1 MEFKKKTLETQI
13 IEIFQKISPAITRLI
28 QSETDN
34 ANIVINL
41 GKTKSKNKNEININ
55 PSILVNAVSDSELEF
70 KELIIGTVVHEAI
83 HSMEE
88 YNFNVDEDLTKYKDD
103 TEGLTNIDEV
113 LEVLAGPFGK
123 YIFEILVHSYDE
135 FQFVKNFNGLRSI
148 LEDIYKESSI
158 NIKNLK
164 PFNKFLTLLFH
175 NITGYVE
182 LDIEKYPKNI
192 KEPLKETLRVL
203 DNFSYD
209 KNLIED
215 TIDITIEITDIC
227 RRYNLLPDVDNQTL
241 GERRESIENFEDSV
255 IDDLNKVLIPSSTNI
270 TSGNTLEKFLGKKGA
285 DSEDEKLNFM
295 DDHVSKVGTSS
306 TVYLPNGKV
315 SKLLSTNLPKS
326 FKNLYTN
333 GLNTYNSL
341 LEEWDLPV
349 FKVTNKIKPYF
360 IHNKKRLRISGYD
373 QGDLSPHVP
382 LMLASGRYERMFE
395 QKQRLSN
402 KSYAVSLLIDG
413 SGSMLEK
420 DKGDFYPWSLSAAL
434 IGASYLA
441 QICHELDIDFE
452 VAIFNRSFAADEL
465 ENEELYLKRKM
476 AVSSMLNTNY
486 GSNAEYYFNTTN
498 HYFIKKFDDSWK
510 ENYEKFIGLIE
521 FSRNLRESL
530 DKIES
535 NLDHPPA
542 SMFERGTN
550 VDERNIMFSTKRL
563 LEKGSKT
570 KLLAVLSDGMTRG
583 SLEDLKS
590 SINYASKVGID
601 VIGIGIGERGTW
613 KEYIN
618 KTQINEP
625 EELIHS
631 IVNITNC
638 LLYTSPSPR
647 DSRVSRMPSSA

>member
-510 ENYEKFIGLIE
+510 ENYEKSIGLIE

-631 IVNITNC
+631 IVNITKDILIKNIEES
-638 LLYTSPSPR
+638 TG
-647 DSRVSRMPSSA
+647 VA

>member
-41 GKTKSKNKNEININ
+41 GKTKSKNRNEININ

-182 LDIEKYPKNI
+182 LDVEKYPKNI

-631 IVNITNC
+631 IVNITKDILIKNIEES
-638 LLYTSPSPR
+638 TG
-647 DSRVSRMPSSA
+647 VA

>member
-88 YNFNVDEDLTKYKDD
+88 YNFDVDEDLSKYKDD

-135 FQFVKNFNGLRSI
+135 FKFVKNFNGLRSI

-255 IDDLNKVLIPSSTNI
+255 VDDLNKVLIPSSTNI

-530 DKIES
+530 DKLES

-631 IVNITNC
+631 IVNITKDILIKNIEES
-638 LLYTSPSPR
+638 TG
-647 DSRVSRMPSSA
+647 VA

>member
-341 LEEWDLPV
+341 LEEWDLPI

-631 IVNITNC
+631 IVNITKDILIKNIEES
-638 LLYTSPSPR
+638 TG
-647 DSRVSRMPSSA
+647 VA

>member
-88 YNFNVDEDLTKYKDD
+88 YNFIVDEDLTKYKDD

-182 LDIEKYPKNI
+182 LDIDKYPKNI

-209 KNLIED
+209 KYLIED

-631 IVNITNC
+631 IVNITKDILIKNIEES
-638 LLYTSPSPR
+638 TG
-647 DSRVSRMPSSA
+647 VA

>member
-88 YNFNVDEDLTKYKDD
+88 YNFDVDEDLTKYKDD

-182 LDIEKYPKNI
+182 LDVEKYPKNI

-215 TIDITIEITDIC
+215 TIDIAIEITDIC

-631 IVNITNC
+631 IVNITKDILIKNIEES
-638 LLYTSPSPR
+638 TG
-647 DSRVSRMPSSA
+647 VA

>member
-382 LMLASGRYERMFE
+382 LMLASGRYEIMFE

-631 IVNITNC
+631 IVNITKDILIKNIEES
-638 LLYTSPSPR
+638 TG
-647 DSRVSRMPSSA
+647 VA

>member
-203 DNFSYD
+203 NNFSYD

-631 IVNITNC
+631 IVNITKDILIKNIEES
-638 LLYTSPSPR
+638 TG
-647 DSRVSRMPSSA
+647 VA

>member
-203 DNFSYD
+203 YNFSYD

-631 IVNITNC
+631 IVNITKDILIKNIEES
-638 LLYTSPSPR
+638 TG
-647 DSRVSRMPSSA
+647 VA

>member
-135 FQFVKNFNGLRSI
+135 FQFVKNFNGLKSI
-148 LEDIYKESSI
+148 LQDIYKESSI

-530 DKIES
+530 DKLES

-631 IVNITNC
+631 IVNITKDILIKNIEES
-638 LLYTSPSPR
+638 TG
-647 DSRVSRMPSSA
+647 VA

>member
-530 DKIES
+530 DRIES

-631 IVNITNC
+631 IVNITKDILIKNIEES
-638 LLYTSPSPR
+638 TG
-647 DSRVSRMPSSA
+647 VA

>member
-34 ANIVINL
+34 PNIVINL

-88 YNFNVDEDLTKYKDD
+88 YNFNIDEDLTKYKDD

-123 YIFEILVHSYDE
+123 YIFEILVHSYEE
-135 FQFVKNFNGLRSI
+135 FQFVKNFNGLKSI

-215 TIDITIEITDIC
+215 TVDITIEITDIC

-530 DKIES
+530 DKIET

-631 IVNITNC
+631 IVNITKDILIKNIEES
-638 LLYTSPSPR
+638 TG
-647 DSRVSRMPSSA
+647 VA

>member
-88 YNFNVDEDLTKYKDD
+88 YNFNIDEDLTKYKDD

-113 LEVLAGPFGK
+113 LELLAGPFGK

-182 LDIEKYPKNI
+182 LDTEKYPKNI

-227 RRYNLLPDVDNQTL
+227 RRYNLLPDVDSQTL

-530 DKIES
+530 DKIET
-535 NLDHPPA
+535 NMDHPPA

-631 IVNITNC
+631 IVNITKDILIKNIEES
-638 LLYTSPSPR
+638 TG
-647 DSRVSRMPSSA
+647 VA

>member
-28 QSETDN
+28 QSETNN

-158 NIKNLK
+158 NIINLK

-182 LDIEKYPKNI
+182 LDIDKYPKNI

-631 IVNITNC
+631 IVNITKDILIKNIEES
-638 LLYTSPSPR
+638 TG
-647 DSRVSRMPSSA
+647 VA

>member
-486 GSNAEYYFNTTN
+486 GSNAEFYFNTTN

-631 IVNITNC
+631 IVNITKDILIKNIEES
-638 LLYTSPSPR
+638 TG
-647 DSRVSRMPSSA
+647 VA

>member
-209 KNLIED
+209 KYLIED

-326 FKNLYTN
+326 FKNLYSN

-420 DKGDFYPWSLSAAL
+420 NKGDFYPWSLSAAL

-631 IVNITNC
+631 IVNITKDILIKNIEES
-638 LLYTSPSPR
+638 TG
-647 DSRVSRMPSSA
+647 VA

>member
-34 ANIVINL
+34 PNIVINL

-88 YNFNVDEDLTKYKDD
+88 YNFDVDEDLTKYKDD
-103 TEGLTNIDEV
+103 TEGLTHIDEV

-135 FQFVKNFNGLRSI
+135 FKFVKNFNGLRSI

-182 LDIEKYPKNI
+182 LDVEKYPKNI

-326 FKNLYTN
+326 FKNLYSN

-631 IVNITNC
+631 IVNITKDILIKNIEES
-638 LLYTSPSPR
+638 TG
-647 DSRVSRMPSSA
+647 VA

>member
-215 TIDITIEITDIC
+215 TIDITIEITDIG

-631 IVNITNC
+631 IVNITKDILIKNIEES
-638 LLYTSPSPR
+638 TG
-647 DSRVSRMPSSA
+647 VA

>member
-55 PSILVNAVSDSELEF
+55 PSILVNAISDSELEF

-631 IVNITNC
+631 IVNITKDILIKNIEES
-638 LLYTSPSPR
+638 TG
-647 DSRVSRMPSSA
+647 VA

>member
-255 IDDLNKVLIPSSTNI
+255 IDDLNRVLIPSSTNI

-631 IVNITNC
+631 IVNITKDILIKNIEES
-638 LLYTSPSPR
+638 TG
-647 DSRVSRMPSSA
+647 VA

>member
-135 FQFVKNFNGLRSI
+135 FKFVKNFNGLRSI

-203 DNFSYD
+203 DHFSYD

-486 GSNAEYYFNTTN
+486 GSNAEYYFNTTY

-530 DKIES
+530 DKLES

-631 IVNITNC
+631 IVNITKDILIKNIEES
-638 LLYTSPSPR
+638 TG
-647 DSRVSRMPSSA
+647 VA

>member
-28 QSETDN
+28 QSATNNDK
-34 ANIVINL
+34 IVLNL

-55 PSILVNAVSDSELEF
+55 PSILVNSVSDSDLEF
-70 KELIIGTVVHEAI
+70 KEVIIGTVIHEAI
-83 HSMEE
+83 HSMED
-88 YNFNVDEDLTKYKDD
+88 YKFDIDKDLSKFKDETD
-103 TEGLTNIDEV
+103 GLTDIDEV
-113 LEVLAGPFGK
+113 LEVLSGPFGK
-123 YIFEILVHSYDE
+123 YIFEILVHSYE
-135 FQFVKNFNGLRSI
+135 EVKFVNNFKGLKSI

-164 PFNKFLTLLFH
+164 PFNTFLTLMFH
-175 NITGYVE
+175 NIAGY
-182 LDIEKYPKNI
+182 IEVDFQTYPKNI
-192 KEPLKETLRVL
+192 KESVRETLAIL
-203 DNFSYD
+203 SNFSYD
-209 KNLIED
+209 RDLVED
-215 TIDITIEITDIC
+215 TIEITIQIADIC

-241 GERRESIENFEDSV
+241 GERRESIEKFEDSV

-270 TSGNTLEKFLGKKGA
+270 TTGNTLEKFLGRKGKES
-285 DSEDEKLNFM
+285 DDEKLNFM
-295 DDHVSKVGTSS
+295 DDHVSKIGTST

-315 SKLLSTNLPKS
+315 SKLVSTNLPRS
-326 FKNLYTN
+326 FNSLYKN
-333 GLNTYNSL
+333 GLATYNSL

-465 ENEELYLKRKM
+465 ENEELYIKRKM

-498 HYFIKKFDDSWK
+498 HYFIKRFDDSWK
-510 ENYEKFIGLIE
+510 GNYEKFIGLIE

-530 DKIES
+530 DK
-535 NLDHPPA
+535 LDIKEEHPPA

-583 SLEDLKS
+583 SLNDLKS
-590 SINYASKVGID
+590 SINYATKVGID

-631 IVNITNC
+631 IVNITKDILIKNIEES
-638 LLYTSPSPR
+638 TG
-647 DSRVSRMPSSA
+647 VA

>member
-631 IVNITNC
+631 IVNITNDI
-638 LLYTSPSPR
+638 LI
-647 DSRVSRMPSSA
+647 

>member
-182 LDIEKYPKNI
+182 LDIYKYPKNI

-241 GERRESIENFEDSV
+241 GERRESIENFENSV

-563 LEKGSKT
+563 LEKGAKT
-570 KLLAVLSDGMTRG
+570 
-583 SLEDLKS
+583 
-590 SINYASKVGID
+590 
-601 VIGIGIGERGTW
+601 
-613 KEYIN
+613 
-618 KTQINEP
+618 
-625 EELIHS
+625 
-631 IVNITNC
+631 
-638 LLYTSPSPR
+638 
-647 DSRVSRMPSSA
+647 

>member
-182 LDIEKYPKNI
+182 LDVEKYPKNI

-631 IVNITNC
+631 IVNITKDILIKNIEES
-638 LLYTSPSPR
+638 TG
-647 DSRVSRMPSSA
+647 VA

>member
-34 ANIVINL
+34 PNIVINL

-88 YNFNVDEDLTKYKDD
+88 YNFNIDEDLTKYKDD

-123 YIFEILVHSYDE
+123 YIFEILVHSYEE

-215 TIDITIEITDIC
+215 TVDITIEITDIC

-241 GERRESIENFEDSV
+241 GERRESIENFENSV

-285 DSEDEKLNFM
+285 DSDDEKLNFM

-420 DKGDFYPWSLSAAL
+420 DKGEFYPWSLSAAL

-530 DKIES
+530 EKIET
-535 NLDHPPA
+535 NMDHPPA

-631 IVNITNC
+631 IVNITKDILIKNIEES
-638 LLYTSPSPR
+638 TG
-647 DSRVSRMPSSA
+647 VA

>member
-164 PFNKFLTLLFH
+164 PFSKFLTLLFH

-631 IVNITNC
+631 IVNITKDILIKNIEES
-638 LLYTSPSPR
+638 TG
-647 DSRVSRMPSSA
+647 VA

>member
-182 LDIEKYPKNI
+182 LDIGKYPKNI

-227 RRYNLLPDVDNQTL
+227 RRYNLLPDVDSQTL

-382 LMLASGRYERMFE
+382 LMLASGMYERMFE

-631 IVNITNC
+631 IVNITKDILIKNIEES
-638 LLYTSPSPR
+638 TG
-647 DSRVSRMPSSA
+647 VA

>member
-182 LDIEKYPKNI
+182 LDIEKYQKNI

-631 IVNITNC
+631 IVNITKDILIKNIEES
-638 LLYTSPSPR
+638 TG
-647 DSRVSRMPSSA
+647 VA

>member
-88 YNFNVDEDLTKYKDD
+88 YKFNVDEDLTKYKDD

-182 LDIEKYPKNI
+182 LDTEKYPKNI

-530 DKIES
+530 DKIET
-535 NLDHPPA
+535 NMDHPPA

-631 IVNITNC
+631 IVNITKDILIKNIEES
-638 LLYTSPSPR
+638 TG
-647 DSRVSRMPSSA
+647 VA